1 MDTCCRR
8 QDTYRL

>member
-1 MDTCCRR
+1 MDTFCRR